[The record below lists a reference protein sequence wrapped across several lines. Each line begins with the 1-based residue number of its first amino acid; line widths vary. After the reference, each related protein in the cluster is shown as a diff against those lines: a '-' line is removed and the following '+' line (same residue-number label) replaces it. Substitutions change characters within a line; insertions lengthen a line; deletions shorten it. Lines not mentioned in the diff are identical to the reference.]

1 MPAVANIAAIALCR
15 VDSLILSH
23 EAASFHG
30 VENEDAVVK
39 TAMLMQRVLNEPWK
53 ACQCISGVAF

>member
-1 MPAVANIAAIALCR
+1 